1 MLFAPAGPNPGSVT
15 TNFRMFVG
23 LCANGNAL
31 RERARTAPAAVPR
44 DSSCRLVI
52 VMWVPLTCANE
63 TLVPRRRACLHIAR
77 PGPHVR
83 NRPTF
88 KQHCVNGG
96 FYGSADSAG
105 ASGRLRKRFADGG
118 DSTGVAPRRR
128 LAP

>member
-63 TLVPRRRACLHIAR
+63 TLVTRRAYVPAYR
-77 PGPHVR
+77 APGPTCPESSDIQTTLR
-83 NRPTF
+83 KWGLLRIRRL
-88 KQHCVNGG
+88 CGG
-96 FYGSADSAG
+96 FGKTPKG
-105 ASGRLRKRFADGG
+105 
-118 DSTGVAPRRR
+118 
-128 LAP
+128 